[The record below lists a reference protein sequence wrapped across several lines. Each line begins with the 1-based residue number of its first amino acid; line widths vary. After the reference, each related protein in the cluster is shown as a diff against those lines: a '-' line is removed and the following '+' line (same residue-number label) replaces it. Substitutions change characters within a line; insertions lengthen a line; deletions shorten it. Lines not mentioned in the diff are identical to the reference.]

1 MTLENIQRVCPLMAA
16 ETDTGMDAP
25 ATGLTPESGR
35 DLASAFLA
43 LRFSLAALD
52 R

>member
-1 MTLENIQRVCPLMAA
+1 MAD
-16 ETDTGMDAP
+16 ETDASMEAP
-25 ATGLTPESGR
+25 ATGLAPERGGVLMEFSAR
-35 DLASAFLA
+35 AFLA